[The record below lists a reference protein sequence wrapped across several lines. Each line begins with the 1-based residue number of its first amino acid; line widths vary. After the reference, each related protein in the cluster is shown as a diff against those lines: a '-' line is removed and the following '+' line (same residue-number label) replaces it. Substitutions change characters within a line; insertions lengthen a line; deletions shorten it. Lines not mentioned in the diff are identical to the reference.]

1 MERIIQKQ
9 KESHEM
15 LGKKEEKVGNGR
27 NEISAFLG
35 KDTEFEG
42 KLTFEGTVQIDGK
55 FSGEVRTQ
63 GTLIIGE
70 SAKIQAEIYA
80 KSIIISGEV
89 RGNLTAANR
98 LEIHAPGKLIG
109 NITTQV
115 LRVDEGVIFDG
126 NCQMTSQ
133 AAEEKQAPFL
143 AGTFLEEKDEIHDDL
158 EGAKSIRIKS

>member
-1 MERIIQKQ
+1 
-9 KESHEM
+9 M
-15 LGKKEEKVGNGR
+15 LGKKEERAGNGR

-55 FSGEVRTQ
+55 FTGEVRTQ

-80 KSIIISGEV
+80 NSIIISGEV
-89 RGNLTAANR
+89 RGNLTATNR

-109 NITTQV
+109 NIKTQV

-126 NCQMTSQ
+126 NCQMTSP
-133 AAEEKQAPFL
+133 AVEETRSPFL
-143 AGTFLEEKDEIHDDL
+143 AGTFLEAKDELREEL